1 MTGKTKGIV
10 GAGVLSLLALSV
22 LIPVLGS
29 RDEGHEVRVEAVEVR
44 DLVATVTANG
54 SIRARRSVNISSD
67 IMGRVLEL
75 PVNEGDEVT
84 QGDLLLRLDPAQFR
98 AAASRSQAVLAQARA
113 QAAQQR
119 ANLLQAI
126 RERDRLLE
134 LAARDPNLVRGQ
146 QMDDAET
153 QVEVAT
159 ALLEAAEHGVAQAQA
174 GLEEAEDQLSR
185 TVIRSPI
192 SGRVTRKNIEEGEMA
207 VVGTMNNPGSLLLT
221 VSDLAVMEVVLV
233 VDETDI
239 PRVAIGQEASVELD
253 AFPGQAL
260 KGRITEIGNSA
271 IRSTSA
277 TGGAATT
284 QSGSTVDF
292 EVVLTLEEPPEELRP
307 DLSATAEIRTQR
319 RDGVPTIPIIA
330 LTLRDSVAGE
340 PAVSP
345 EEEDLPSQSAP
356 GVEGVFRVRQGQVT
370 FVPVTVGIAGQ
381 EHFEVISGVSPGD
394 SVVAG
399 PYQSIRELRDG
410 DSVRRLNDGG

>member
-1 MTGKTKGIV
+1 MTGKTKVILAG
-10 GAGVLSLLALSV
+10 GVLGLVAVSV
-22 LIPVLGS
+22 LVPLLGS
-29 RDEGHEVRVEAVEVR
+29 RDHGHEVRVEAVQIR

-67 IMGRVLEL
+67 VMGRVLAL
-75 PVNEGDEVT
+75 PVNEGDEVI
-84 QGDLLLRLDPAQFR
+84 QGDLLMRLDPAQFR
-98 AAASRSQAVLAQARA
+98 AAVSRSQAALAQAQA

-119 ANLLQAI
+119 ASLLQAA
-126 RERDRLLE
+126 REHDRLRE
-134 LAARDPNLVRGQ
+134 LVARDQNLVRGQ

-185 TVIRSPI
+185 TIIRSPI

-253 AFPGQAL
+253 AFPGERL
-260 KGRITEIGNSA
+260 RGRVTEIGNSA
-271 IRSTSA
+271 IRSTA
-277 TGGAATT
+277 TTGGAAST
-284 QSGSTVDF
+284 QAGSTVDF
-292 EVVLTLEEPPEELRP
+292 EVVLTLEDPPEDLRP
-307 DLSATAEIRTQR
+307 DLSATAEIQTQR
-319 RDGVPTIPIIA
+319 REGVPTIPIIA

-340 PAVSP
+340 PAMADA
-345 EEEDLPSQSAP
+345 EEGSMRQSSW
-356 GVEGVFRVRQGQVT
+356 GVEGVFRVLQGQVT
-370 FVPVTVGIAGQ
+370 FVPVAVGIAGQ
-381 EHFEVISGVSPGD
+381 EYFEVLSGVSPGD

-410 DSVRRLNDGG
+410 DNVRRLNDEG

>member
-1 MTGKTKGIV
+1 MTGKTKVILG
-10 GAGVLSLLALSV
+10 GGVLGLLALSV
-22 LIPVLGS
+22 LVPLLGS
-29 RDEGHEVRVEAVEVR
+29 RDQGHEVRVEAVEIR

-67 IMGRVLEL
+67 VMGRVLEL

-98 AAASRSQAVLAQARA
+98 AAVSRSQAALAQTRA

-126 RERDRLLE
+126 RERDRLRE
-134 LAARDPNLVRGQ
+134 LAVRDQNLVRGQ

-185 TVIRSPI
+185 TIIRSPI
-192 SGRVTRKNIEEGEMA
+192 AGRVTRKNIEEGEMA

-253 AFPGQAL
+253 AFPGQML
-260 KGRITEIGNSA
+260 RGRITEIGNSA
-271 IRSTSA
+271 IRSASA
-277 TGGAATT
+277 TGGTAST

-292 EVVLTLEEPPEELRP
+292 EVVVTLEEPPTELRP

-319 RDGVPTIPIIA
+319 REGVPTIPIIA

-340 PAVSP
+340 PAGTAA
-345 EEEDLPSQSAP
+345 EEGSLRRGTP
-356 GVEGVFRVRQGQVT
+356 GVEGVFQVLQGQVT
-370 FVPVTVGIAGQ
+370 FVPVEVGIAGQ
-381 EHFEVISGVSPGD
+381 EYFEVVSGVSPGD

-410 DSVRRLNDGG
+410 DNVRRLNDEG